1 MMPRDVA
8 RILVVASIACTA
20 GAVALARVV
29 VQESATSR
37 PPTFNQE
44 VAPILFGNCVS
55 CHRPGDVA
63 PMSLVSYE
71 AARPWARA
79 IKTKV
84 LAGEMPPWP
93 ADPRYG
99 EFRNTRSLTD
109 AQIRTL
115 AAWVDAGAPQGD
127 GTPPPPPKFLEG
139 WTSEMDRP
147 PDQVIDAPL
156 EFELPAS
163 GEIPVIRVWTKAP
176 FSKEKFVEAI
186 QVRPTNRATIHHASV
201 FRAQL
206 PD

>member
-1 MMPRDVA
+1 MPRDVA
-8 RILVVASIACTA
+8 RILVVASMACTA

-84 LAGEMPPWP
+84 LAGEMPPSRPCPTELRRP
-93 ADPRYG
+93 ADRHRRSVVSAAGYVARPRRRG
-99 EFRNTRSLTD
+99 DPCREACSLN
-109 AQIRTL
+109 APGR
-115 AAWVDAGAPQGD
+115 AAGAA
-127 GTPPPPPKFLEG
+127 EG
-139 WTSEMDRP
+139 MRAVSDTS
-147 PDQVIDAPL
+147 A
-156 EFELPAS
+156 
-163 GEIPVIRVWTKAP
+163 
-176 FSKEKFVEAI
+176 
-186 QVRPTNRATIHHASV
+186 
-201 FRAQL
+201 
-206 PD
+206 